1 MEIPD
6 INELRKKTL
15 EEKNKTT
22 KDNLDSLL
30 NHRKELRKKWAPKRV
45 DKYNTFLKNLK
56 QAHNNY
62 VIALRNEI
70 IIKTKLLITEDPN
83 SKGFNLVQPQF
94 IDADIGTFNGISIL
108 KGLWDK
114 KKRKYSRISHIEAGI
129 DKTPLEEVITMFK
142 ENGFKI
148 EVVSNKTDNIIIRI
162 KFTET

>member
-15 EEKNKTT
+15 EEKNKIT
-22 KDNLDSLL
+22 KDNLDILL
-30 NHRKELRKKWAPKRV
+30 NHRKEMRKNWTPKRV

-56 QAHNNY
+56 QAHDNY

-94 IDADIGTFNGISIL
+94 IDADIGIFNGISIF

-114 KKRKYSRISHIEAGI
+114 KRKFSRISHIEAGI
-129 DKTPLEEVITMFK
+129 DKTPLEEVIIMFK

-148 EVVSNKTDNIIIRI
+148 VVVSNKTDNIIIRI